1 VARFEEVRRL
11 RQLGWSQRAIG
22 QQLGL
27 STKTIRRWLSHEDF
41 PEYRYS
47 IARPSKLDGYKP
59 YLNQRFAEGCHNARQ
74 LWEEVRAQGYRGGCT
89 MVREYLAGLRGTAQ
103 QEPGTAGG
111 RQPGS
116 KLPRPGQLKWL
127 LLRPISEVDDAQY
140 ELIQNLCR
148 SSKEV
153 TLAYGLV
160 MDFQDL
166 VRTRKADQLSSWVEV
181 ALASGVAEMM
191 GFARG
196 VLRDFAA
203 VLAGLEVE
211 WSQGQVEGQVNRLKM
226 VKRTM
231 YGRAKFDLLRLRVLY
246 AH

>member
-1 VARFEEVRRL
+1 
-11 RQLGWSQRAIG
+11 
-22 QQLGL
+22 
-27 STKTIRRWLSHEDF
+27 
-41 PEYRYS
+41 
-47 IARPSKLDGYKP
+47 
-59 YLNQRFAEGCHNARQ
+59 
-74 LWEEVRAQGYRGGCT
+74 
-89 MVREYLAGLRGTAQ
+89 MVREYLAGLRETSRR
-103 QEPGTAGG
+103 EPGTADG
-111 RQPGS
+111 RQRGG

-140 ELIQNLCR
+140 ELIQKLCH

-160 MDFQDL
+160 MDFQEL
-166 VRTRKADQLSSWVEV
+166 VRSRQADQLSSWVEV
-181 ALASGVAEMM
+181 ALASGVAEMV

-226 VKRTM
+226 LKRMM